1 MAQPVRNQP
10 IAQWREGDLVQAF
23 AYLVRK
29 EQRQDRKGASYL
41 HMELQDRSG
50 VMGAKVWPD
59 SQALPARFEALQ
71 FVAVEGVVQRYRE
84 ELQLNVRRCRTAVE
98 DDRRFGFD
106 ETLLVPTTREDMG
119 ALRARL
125 ESALD
130 RIERPVLRRLAA
142 ETLAAWGPQLHEHP
156 AAKSIHHAYRG
167 GLLEHVVSMLELVLG
182 VAAHYR
188 ELDRDLLLLGVLFHD
203 LGKIHELG
211 AMPVNDYTK
220 QGRLVG
226 HIVLGRDM
234 LVERCA
240 AIPDF
245 PPDLRL
251 HLEHLVL
258 SHQGTREY
266 GSPVEPMTGEALA
279 LHFVDDLDSKLC
291 QLRTARD
298 LGNGFHYLR
307 PLGRHVFLGEE
318 LPPPFDAPPVGAP
331 GEVHAAGAP
340 DAADGQAVEV
350 PFEAPLDA
358 PGAVVQPVLPGLLG
372 ED

>member
-1 MAQPVRNQP
+1 MAELVRNKP
-10 IAQWREGDLVQAF
+10 IAQWREGDLVQGF

-29 EQRQDRKGASYL
+29 DQRQDRKGAAYL
-41 HMELQDRSG
+41 HLELQDRSG
-50 VMGAKVWPD
+50 AMVAKVWPD
-59 SQALPARFEALQ
+59 RQALLGRFEAMQ
-71 FVAVEGVVQRYRE
+71 FVAVEGLVQRYRE
-84 ELQLNVRRCRTAVE
+84 ELQLVVRRCRAAGE
-98 DDRRFGFD
+98 DDRRYGFD
-106 ETLLVPTTREDMG
+106 ETLLVPTTREDL
-119 ALRARL
+119 ATLWTRL

-130 RIERPVLRRLAA
+130 RLERPVLRRLAD
-142 ETLAAWGPQLHEHP
+142 ETLAVWGPQLREHP

-167 GLLEHVVSMLELVLG
+167 GLLEHVVSMLELALG

-211 AMPVNDYTK
+211 PMPVNDYTK

-226 HIVLGRDM
+226 HIVIGRDM
-234 LVERCA
+234 LLERCA

-245 PPDLRL
+245 PADLRL

-266 GSPVEPMTGEALA
+266 GSPIEPMTAEALA

-291 QLRTARD
+291 QLRLAREQ
-298 LGNGFHYLR
+298 GNGFHYLR

-318 LPPPFDAPPVGAP
+318 LPPPFDAPPVPEP
-331 GEVHAAGAP
+331 GEGPAAAP
-340 DAADGQAVEV
+340 EVRAALGDGVE
-350 PFEAPLDA
+350 PTAAATPLA
-358 PGAVVQPVLPGLLG
+358 QPVVPGLLG
-372 ED
+372 D